1 MAKTLEA
8 GAALCRGKYRIGKV
22 LGQGSFGITY
32 LASARFEAQGNL
44 GRMNVEA
51 QVAVKEFFMSEVN
64 GRKAD
69 GSSVDGS
76 SGSVFANYRKKF
88 RREAEN
94 LARLDHPD
102 IVKVLDIFDENNTT
116 YYVMEFIE
124 GQNLD
129 DYIRRRG
136 GVPEAEALALVGQAG
151 VALSYMHSRQM
162 LHLDI
167 KPKNIM
173 RRTDGTVCLI
183 DFGLSKQ
190 FTAGGEPE
198 SSTTIGLGTPGYAPI
213 EQARYRQDGTFPAT
227 LDVYAL
233 GATLFKLLTGQ
244 RPPDATDIFNEGFPE
259 KELSARR
266 VSPDTLRVL
275 RKAMAPAR
283 RDRYQSVSSFMND
296 LKDEGT
302 VVDSEPQVKPQSSA
316 SCINGHEYVDLGL
329 PSGVKWA
336 TCNVGASSPSDYGD
350 YFAWG
355 ETSTKSKYTKENS
368 KTYEKSM
375 DDIAGNSSYDSA
387 RANWG
392 GSWRL
397 PTQVELKELEDKC
410 TWTWTTANGHKG
422 YRVQGPNGNSIF
434 LPAAGWGGNKGDG
447 SREDGYYWS
456 ATPHG
461 SIFYAY
467 GLNFGSDYR
476 YVDWYGREDGYSV
489 RPVSGNCLTVSMTKT
504 KKLPQ
509 THSKSAP
516 APQPSKSVSSPKSVH
531 VSKPQ
536 SPASCI
542 SGHEYVDLGLP
553 SGVKWATCN
562 VGASSPSDYGD
573 YFAWGETSTKSEYTM
588 KNSKTCRK
596 TMGDIAG
603 NPAYDAARANWGGS
617 WRLPTQAEL
626 KELQYKCTW
635 TWTTENGHKGCRVKG
650 PNGNSIFL
658 PAAGLQNSM
667 TLARAGE
674 YGKYWSSTQQ
684 DIDAYSLDFNSGKC
698 SVPISFGLCG
708 CSVRPVSGKCLT
720 TSTTKTLPHTHLEPA
735 PAPRPSKPVSS
746 SKPANV
752 SKPQSTGIQ
761 LVGIL
766 LALIVLLFVIAGVFR
781 GCGNTSSGGF
791 NDTSV
796 FADTVEYVEG
806 GDTVEV
812 DYNGHDYVDLGLSVK
827 WATCN
832 VGASSPSDY
841 GEYFAW
847 GETSAKLKYT
857 KENSKT
863 YGKTMGDIA
872 GSSSY
877 DAARA
882 NWGGSWRLPTKAECE
897 ELQNRCTWT
906 WGRQNGH
913 NGYRVKGPNGKSIFL
928 PAADFRRFEKAL
940 RSVEETSGSYWSS
953 TPDGGFSCSYV
964 LSFGSNNRYVGWC
977 DRYFG
982 HSVRPVSE

>member
-1 MAKTLEA
+1 MVKTLEA
-8 GAALCRGKYRIGKV
+8 GAVLCRGKYRIEKV

-44 GRMNVEA
+44 GRMNIEA

-136 GVPEAEALALVGQAG
+136 CVPEAEAVALVGQAG
-151 VALSYMHSRQM
+151 AALSYMHSRQM

-244 RPPDATDIFNEGFPE
+244 RPPDATDILNEGFPE
-259 KELSARR
+259 KELARR

-275 RKAMAPAR
+275 RKAMAPVR
-283 RDRYQSVSSFMND
+283 RDRYQNIPSFMAD

-302 VVDSEPQVKPQSSA
+302 VVELEPQVKPQSSA
-316 SCINGHEYVDLGL
+316 SYINGHE
-329 PSGVKWA
+329 
-336 TCNVGASSPSDYGD
+336 
-350 YFAWG
+350 F
-355 ETSTKSKYTKENS
+355 
-368 KTYEKSM
+368 
-375 DDIAGNSSYDSA
+375 
-387 RANWG
+387 
-392 GSWRL
+392 
-397 PTQVELKELEDKC
+397 
-410 TWTWTTANGHKG
+410 
-422 YRVQGPNGNSIF
+422 
-434 LPAAGWGGNKGDG
+434 
-447 SREDGYYWS
+447 
-456 ATPHG
+456 
-461 SIFYAY
+461 
-467 GLNFGSDYR
+467 
-476 YVDWYGREDGYSV
+476 
-489 RPVSGNCLTVSMTKT
+489 
-504 KKLPQ
+504 
-509 THSKSAP
+509 
-516 APQPSKSVSSPKSVH
+516 
-531 VSKPQ
+531 
-536 SPASCI
+536 
-542 SGHEYVDLGLP
+542 VDLGLP

-573 YFAWGETSTKSEYTM
+573 YFAWGETSTKSEYARE
-588 KNSKTCRK
+588 NSKTCGK
-596 TMGDIAG
+596 TMGEIAG
-603 NPAYDAARANWGGS
+603 GPVYDAARANWGGT
-617 WRLPTQAEL
+617 WRLPTEAEL
-626 KELQYKCTW
+626 EELKNKCTW
-635 TWTTENGHKGCRVKG
+635 TWTTENGHKGYRVKG

-658 PAAGLQNSM
+658 PAAGRRNGT
-667 TLARAGE
+667 TLSRAGRSG
-674 YGKYWSSTQQ
+674 YYWSSTPFLK
-684 DIDAYSLDFNSGKC
+684 ICEFAYNLDFSSNSRCVHFFDRYIG
-698 SVPISFGLCG
+698 S
-708 CSVRPVSGKCLT
+708 SVRPVSGNCLT
-720 TSTTKTLPHTHLEPA
+720 VSMTKTLPHTHPEPA
-735 PAPRPSKPVSS
+735 PAQRPSKPVSS
-746 SKPANV
+746 SKPENV
-752 SKPQSTGIQ
+752 SKPQSTGFQ

-791 NDTSV
+791 NDSDSV
-796 FADTVEYVEG
+796 FADSAVDVVEYSEG
-806 GDTVEV
+806 DSIASV

-841 GEYFAW
+841 GDYFAW
-847 GETSAKLKYT
+847 GETSTKSGYT
-857 KENSKT
+857 EKNSKT
-863 YGKTMGDIA
+863 YGKTMDDIA
-872 GSSSY
+872 GNSSY
-877 DAARA
+877 DPARA
-882 NWGGSWRLPTKAECE
+882 NWGDSWRLPTEAELE
-897 ELQNRCTWT
+897 ELRDKCTWIWIT
-906 WGRQNGH
+906 ENGH
-913 NGYRVKGPNGKSIFL
+913 NGYRVQGPNGKSIFL
-928 PAADFRRFEKAL
+928 PAAGS
-940 RSVEETSGSYWSS
+940 RSVTTLYIAGENGSYWSS
-953 TPDGGFSCSYV
+953 SPSEDSSTAYSLYFDSGNRSVYRI
-964 LSFGSNNRYVGWC
+964 NRYYG
-977 DRYFG
+977 Y
-982 HSVRPVSE
+982 SVRPVSE